1 MRVLRLIVPALMAGG
16 AAAAIIAAPAAAAN
30 PLNPNCEVTSQGG
43 GFAGGSTTQC
53 SSPGNT
59 QIVSRPPVY
68 AMPWYGDPFYG
79 AGMVF

>member
-16 AAAAIIAAPAAAAN
+16 AAAAIIAAPTASAN
-30 PLNPNCEVTSQGG
+30 PQCEVTSEGG
-43 GFAGGSTTQC
+43 GFAGGATTMC